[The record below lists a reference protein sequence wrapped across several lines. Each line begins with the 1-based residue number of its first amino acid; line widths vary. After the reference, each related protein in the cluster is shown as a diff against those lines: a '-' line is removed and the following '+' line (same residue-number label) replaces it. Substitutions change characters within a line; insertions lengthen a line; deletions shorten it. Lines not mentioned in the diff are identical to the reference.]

1 MLWIVQQERYSSSRL
16 GDLTTIFQRTVS
28 SRQPSGLKVR
38 KEGYIMTSVQ
48 ATHDSYEDIDYRRR
62 VEYFMVKAAIAVT
75 MEKTETTNHTERLE
89 FAKKI
94 LTFPQRYVTSF
105 AIAVLTD
112 PTLLAAPTTEKI
124 VDEDLEVSLNN
135 VWDCFLE
142 T

>member
-1 MLWIVQQERYSSSRL
+1 
-16 GDLTTIFQRTVS
+16 
-28 SRQPSGLKVR
+28 
-38 KEGYIMTSVQ
+38 MTSVQ